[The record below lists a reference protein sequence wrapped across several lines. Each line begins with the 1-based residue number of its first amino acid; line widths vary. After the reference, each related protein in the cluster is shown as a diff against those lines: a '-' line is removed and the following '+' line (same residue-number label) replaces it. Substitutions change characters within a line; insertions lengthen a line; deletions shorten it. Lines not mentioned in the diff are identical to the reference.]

1 MASKLRRKYDAEFK
15 RQAVEL
21 ADSPNHNDDEIERD
35 LGLYDGAIRTWRR
48 ALARDAE
55 AAFPGPGHLPAPE
68 EELRRLRREIQILQ
82 QEREI
87 LKKAVAIFSH
97 PPKSGTDS

>member
-1 MASKLRRKYDAEFK
+1 MANKRRRTYDAEFK

-21 ADSPNHNDDEIERD
+21 ADSPDRNDDEVERE

-48 ALARDAE
+48 AIAQDAE
-55 AAFPGPGHLPAPE
+55 TAFPGHGHLPAPE
-68 EELRRLRREIQILQ
+68 EELRRLRRELHILQ

-97 PPKSGTDS
+97 PPKNGTDS